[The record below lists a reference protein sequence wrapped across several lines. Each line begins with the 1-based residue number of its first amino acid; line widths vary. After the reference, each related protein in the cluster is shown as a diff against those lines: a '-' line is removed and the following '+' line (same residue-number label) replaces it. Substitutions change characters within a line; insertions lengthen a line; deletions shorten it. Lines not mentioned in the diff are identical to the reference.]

1 MSFNGTSWWHTCL
14 QHIRNPWV
22 QNNVVAGPCI
32 GIRRIEAVADEVLIE
47 YVSTRYNYMRSV
59 CSTLTSA
66 AEDLLRMLQDPAAIV
81 LGSASSE
88 NKVGKFIGPIARLC
102 GGGRGGRPN
111 FAQAGGRKPEN
122 LLVALD
128 KMKNLLRPSTI
139 YIIFY
144 LESCLAGA
152 RKPSTEDQCPRTAG
166 YPKTEAPPW
175 PKIIFENMP
184 MWYHA
189 STACDRCVHVSKAEF
204 FGNDSAL
211 TSGAC
216 GYGSLAV
223 GFNGGYLAAAI
234 RCNNTALCSKA
245 GTKVI
250 LTDYNYSNFTGFVL
264 SSRAFQAMANP
275 GLGKNVSTLG
285 VVDVE
290 YKRIPCDYKNQTLA
304 VRVEDFSK
312 QLGYLAIKIL
322 YQGGQTDI
330 TGISVA
336 QVGTSNGA
344 SLKRNYGAV
353 WDTSSAPA
361 GPLQLKFT
369 VTSGVNGKS
378 IVAQKALPANWQPGV
393 IYDTGVQI
401 SDIAQ
406 EGCSPCNDKPWI

>member
-1 MSFNGTSWWHTCL
+1 MALFL
-14 QHIRNPWV
+14 AIFF
-22 QNNVVAGPCI
+22 I
-32 GIRRIEAVADEVLIE
+32 LL
-47 YVSTRYNYMRSV
+47 SV
-59 CSTLTSA
+59 
-66 AEDLLRMLQDPAAIV
+66 
-81 LGSASSE
+81 
-88 NKVGKFIGPIARLC
+88 
-102 GGGRGGRPN
+102 
-111 FAQAGGRKPEN
+111 
-122 LLVALD
+122 
-128 KMKNLLRPSTI
+128 
-139 YIIFY
+139 
-144 LESCLAGA
+144 
-152 RKPSTEDQCPRTAG
+152 
-166 YPKTEAPPW
+166 
-175 PKIIFENMP
+175 
-184 MWYHA
+184 

-223 GFNGGYLAAAI
+223 GFNGGYLAAAVPSLFKQGAGCGSCFQI
-234 RCNNTALCSKA
+234 RCNNTALCSKP

-285 VVDVE
+285 IVDVE

-312 QLGYLAIKIL
+312 QPGYLAIKIL

-330 TGISVA
+330 AGISVA

-361 GPLQLKFT
+361 GPLQLTFT

-378 IVAQKALPANWQPGV
+378 IVAQKALPANWQHGV
-393 IYDTGVQI
+393 IYGVQI